1 MFKQIRI
8 LFIAGFFLMLTSI
21 VSAQDA
27 SVDYR
32 YDGMSL
38 QRLENGVVVQAWT
51 LPNSLETQQVLAALQ
66 AKAQSNDPDV
76 RYVFDNDRMYHLR
89 HNQVIAL
96 WLLRGGVW
104 VDEPQM
110 IVQYVYNGQALQ
122 RFVNGKVQQAW
133 TLPTGLETYELM
145 TAMQAE
151 ADQLAID
158 GVVVEAQTAN

>member
-1 MFKQIRI
+1 M
-8 LFIAGFFLMLTSI
+8 
-21 VSAQDA
+21 
-27 SVDYR
+27 
-32 YDGMSL
+32 
-38 QRLENGVVVQAWT
+38 
-51 LPNSLETQQVLAALQ
+51 PNSLETQQVLAALQ
-66 AKAQSNDPDV
+66 AKAHSDDPDV
-76 RYVFDNDRMYHLR
+76 RYVFDKDRMYHLR

-104 VDEPQM
+104 VDEPEM
-110 IVQYVYNGQALQ
+110 IVQYVYDGQELQ